1 MQTVL
6 ITGAAGGIGTRLRS
20 LLKSV
25 YGLRLSDLKRPPDLR
40 NDEHFVEADLADAY
54 SLTGFF
60 LDRHAFAPRGLALP
74 EARAQF
80 VTALSRAVQ

>member
-1 MQTVL
+1 VSPKS
-6 ITGAAGGIGTRLRS
+6 GRAVSRDAGEAYRDRL
-20 LLKSV
+20 
-25 YGLRLSDLKRPPDLR
+25 LRLPAFLHSDAEPDSAS
-40 NDEHFVEADLADAY
+40 DIADAY

-80 VTALSRAVQ
+80 VTALSRVTQ